1 MINHSIPS
9 FSEAL
14 QTVGMRGLHLR
25 NGLEFMSKR
34 FRELENTQQ
43 RGKKKNPIPDDSKG
57 TKTME
62 AKDQVQLI

>member
-25 NGLEFMSKR
+25 NGLEFMSKH

-43 RGKKKNPIPDDSKG
+43 RGKKNPIPDDSKG